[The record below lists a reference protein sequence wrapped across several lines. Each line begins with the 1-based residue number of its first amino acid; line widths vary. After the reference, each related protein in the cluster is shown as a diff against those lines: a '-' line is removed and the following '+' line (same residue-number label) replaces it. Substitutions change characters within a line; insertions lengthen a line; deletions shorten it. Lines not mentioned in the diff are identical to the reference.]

1 MVGMNARHN
10 RHVGLEVRSH
20 LERELF
26 LTSFTALVTDTAACC
41 VVAPCS
47 IYRCSGAAEFV
58 MEKDI
63 RMWVNGPFSL

>member
-26 LTSFTALVTDTAACC
+26 LTSFTALVTVILLL
-41 VVAPCS
+41 VVWWHLVAF
-47 IYRCSGAAEFV
+47 IGVLEQQ
-58 MEKDI
+58 
-63 RMWVNGPFSL
+63 NL